1 MAEDELAKRFQ
12 YRGGAVSQ
20 EKWIIY
26 GPLLKYEIFQL
37 CQNRLRHHPG
47 QDVKILCPVGP
58 FPGLVLSKI

>member
-1 MAEDELAKRFQ
+1 MNLQKGFSTG
-12 YRGGAVSQ
+12 GGAVSQ

-37 CQNRLRHHPG
+37 CQNRFCHHPG
-47 QDVKILCPVGP
+47 LDVKILCPVGP